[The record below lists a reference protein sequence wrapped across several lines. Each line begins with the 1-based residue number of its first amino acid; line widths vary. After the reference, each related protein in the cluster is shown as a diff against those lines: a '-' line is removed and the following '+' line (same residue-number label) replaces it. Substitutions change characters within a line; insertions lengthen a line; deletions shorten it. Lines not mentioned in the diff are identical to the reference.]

1 MRRILRS
8 RIVLPVVL
16 TGFAGAA
23 LAGGVEEQTWE
34 GHITDDMCGS
44 EHMMEGMSHP
54 ECAVACMEMGAALQ
68 LFVPA
73 DETIYAID
81 DQKKAE
87 EFAGTDVVVTG
98 ILGEDGK
105 TVTIHSIAAR

>member
-1 MRRILRS
+1 MRRI
-8 RIVLPVVL
+8 VLSLFL
-16 TGFAGAA
+16 TSLAGAA

-34 GHITDDMCGS
+34 GHITDEMCGS

-54 ECAVACMEMGAALQ
+54 ECALACMEMGAALQ
-68 LFVPA
+68 LHVPA

-98 ILGEDGK
+98 VLSEDGK
-105 TVTIHSIAAR
+105 TVTVHSIAAR